1 MTGTIAEVTFP
12 ADTFALQRTLQKLDT
27 TRFDIEQVVAH
38 SRNRLLPFVWAGTS
52 DHEAVE
58 SALLTD
64 DSVRNFQLIAEFDT
78 ECLYQLEW
86 VTKIDALV
94 QILVEEQGAILTAT
108 GKKDTWNLR
117 ILFGDH
123 DALARTYEHCETRGI
138 DLEINTIQEFTQKRP
153 GQFGLT
159 QSQRQ
164 TLQLAHDRGYY
175 SVPRE
180 VSAKTLAGELGVT
193 HQSLSERLRRGHENL
208 VKNTLAGGQ

>member
-12 ADTFALQRTLQKLDT
+12 ADKFALEQTLRSLDA
-27 TRFDIEQVVAH
+27 TRFDIEQVVAYNQ
-38 SRNRLLPFVWAGTS
+38 NRLMPFVWAGTS
-52 DHEAVE
+52 DRETVE
-58 SALLTD
+58 SAYLTD
-64 DSVRNFQLIAEFDT
+64 ESVSAFQFVAEFDT

-86 VTKIDALV
+86 VAKIDSLV
-94 QILVEEQGAILTAT
+94 RILVEERGAILTAT
-108 GKKDTWNLR
+108 GKEDTWNLR

-123 DALARTYEHCETRGI
+123 DALARTYEHCETQGI
-138 DLEINTIQEFTQKRP
+138 DLEVNTIQEFVHGRT

-159 QSQRQ
+159 QSQRR

-180 VSAKTLAGELGVT
+180 ASAKTLAGELGVT

-208 VKNTLAGGQ
+208 VKNTLGGR